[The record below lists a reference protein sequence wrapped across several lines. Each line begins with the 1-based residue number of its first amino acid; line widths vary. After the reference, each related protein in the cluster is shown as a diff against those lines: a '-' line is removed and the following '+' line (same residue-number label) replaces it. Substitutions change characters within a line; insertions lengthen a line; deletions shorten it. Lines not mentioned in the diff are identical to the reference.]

1 MEEANNE
8 LQFSIGE
15 HVVYPLQGVGVVTDI
30 RSRTVHNREILNY
43 VIYLD
48 ISDMTV
54 TVPVDKVADIGIRG
68 IVSGPEAAAAIESIK
83 EKCEPSTLDWK
94 QRYQANVE
102 LVQQG
107 SIGNV
112 AKVVQALYHRSK
124 VKELPVQERK
134 LYESAMRL
142 LIDEAAF
149 ALDLTTSEVKKMVD
163 ENLGC

>member
-1 MEEANNE
+1 M
-8 LQFSIGE
+8 
-15 HVVYPLQGVGVVTDI
+15 
-30 RSRTVHNREILNY
+30 
-43 VIYLD
+43 
-48 ISDMTV
+48 
-54 TVPVDKVADIGIRG
+54 
-68 IVSGPEAAAAIESIK
+68 
-83 EKCEPSTLDWK
+83 
-94 QRYQANVE
+94 
-102 LVQQG
+102 QQG